1 MFCELRS
8 VKTNTDPFPLRVL
21 NLRDPKKSGMALD
34 TLRVNGRRDKI
45 TIMSD
50 LLDIIQEPRRVTHI
64 LYKSNMSY
72 VQLLK
77 YLANLKELGF
87 AEEMKEPFRCYKITE
102 NGKTFKSLVTRN
114 GTPDSQLK

>member
-1 MFCELRS
+1 
-8 VKTNTDPFPLRVL
+8 
-21 NLRDPKKSGMALD
+21 MALD

-45 TIMSD
+45 TIMTD
-50 LLDIIQEPRRVTHI
+50 LLNIIQEPRRVTHI

-102 NGKTFKSLVTRN
+102 NGKIFKALVSGN
-114 GTPDSQLK
+114 GTSDSHYK

>member
-1 MFCELRS
+1 
-8 VKTNTDPFPLRVL
+8 
-21 NLRDPKKSGMALD
+21 MALD

-87 AEEMKEPFRCYKITE
+87 AEEMQEPFRCYKITE
-102 NGKTFKSLVTRN
+102 NGKTFKSLVTRKD
-114 GTPDSQLK
+114 TPDSQFK

>member
-1 MFCELRS
+1 MLESGKSNL
-8 VKTNTDPFPLRVL
+8 DLIILRVF
-21 NLRDPKKSGMALD
+21 NLQTKDLLGMALD
-34 TLRVNGRRDKI
+34 TLRVSGRRDKI
-45 TIMSD
+45 TIMGD
-50 LLDIIQEPRRVTHI
+50 LLEIIQEPRRVTHI

-102 NGKTFKSLVTRN
+102 NGKIFKALVTRN
-114 GTPDSQLK
+114 DTSDSHYK